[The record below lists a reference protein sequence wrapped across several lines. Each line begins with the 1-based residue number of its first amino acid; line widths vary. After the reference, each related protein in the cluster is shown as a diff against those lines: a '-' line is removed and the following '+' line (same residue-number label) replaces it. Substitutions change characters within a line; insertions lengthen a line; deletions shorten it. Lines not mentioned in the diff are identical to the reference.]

1 MLYGN
6 QSISH
11 FTRSNQAIWMLMSF
25 QAGILN
31 IGGFLAGHQIVSHV
45 TGFATNFGSDLSKGV
60 SPWRY
65 LLVPIFFL
73 LGSMVSGYFVDLR
86 LKLKKKPRY
95 YITFTMMFLLICS
108 IWLLGVFGVFG
119 SFGNYEELPS
129 RALLIL
135 LCFTCGL
142 QNGTISTVSRS
153 VVRTTH
159 LTGVTT
165 DLGLGIVRILN
176 RKKLDDRI
184 IDEGKANI
192 MRIGIIFFFTLGA
205 VVGGYLFSH
214 FEFHGFLLPVFISG
228 GLLWLMIYYQVIK
241 SVGPK
246 PDL

>member
-1 MLYGN
+1 
-6 QSISH
+6 
-11 FTRSNQAIWMLMSF
+11 MSF
-25 QAGILN
+25 QAGMLN

-45 TGFATNFGSDLSKGV
+45 TGFATNFGSDLSKGIH
-60 SPWRY
+60 SWRF

-73 LGSMVSGYFVDLR
+73 FGSMVSGYFVDLR
-86 LKLKKKPRY
+86 LKLKKKPKY
-95 YITFTMMFLLICS
+95 YITFAFMFILICS
-108 IWLLGVFGVFG
+108 IWILGVFGFLG

-159 LTGVTT
+159 LTGITT

-192 MRIGIIFFFTLGA
+192 MRVGIIFFFTLGA
-205 VVGGYLFSH
+205 VVGGYLFSR
-214 FEFHGFLLPVFISG
+214 FEYHGFLLPVFISG
-228 GLLWLMIYYQVIK
+228 GLFWLMVYFQVIK
-241 SVGPK
+241 SPK
-246 PDL
+246 ATPNL

>member
-45 TGFATNFGSDLSKGV
+45 TGFATHFGSDLSKGIN
-60 SPWRY
+60 SWNL

-73 LGSMVSGYFVDLR
+73 LGSIVSGYFVDLR
-86 LKLKKKPRY
+86 LKLKKKPKY
-95 YITFTMMFLLICS
+95 YITFSLMFILICS
-108 IWLLGVFGVFG
+108 IWVLGVMGVFGP
-119 SFGNYEELPS
+119 FGNCEEVPS
-129 RALLIL
+129 HILLML

-142 QNGTISTVSRS
+142 QNGSISTVSRS

-159 LTGVTT
+159 LTGITT
-165 DLGLGIVRILN
+165 DLGLGIVRIIN
-176 RKKLDDRI
+176 RKKLGDKI

-192 MRIGIIFFFTLGA
+192 MRLGIIFFFTLGA

-214 FEFHGFLLPVFISG
+214 FQYHGFLLPVLISG
-228 GLLWLMIYYQVIK
+228 GLLWLMIYFQVIK
-241 SVGPK
+241 EHK
-246 PDL
+246 